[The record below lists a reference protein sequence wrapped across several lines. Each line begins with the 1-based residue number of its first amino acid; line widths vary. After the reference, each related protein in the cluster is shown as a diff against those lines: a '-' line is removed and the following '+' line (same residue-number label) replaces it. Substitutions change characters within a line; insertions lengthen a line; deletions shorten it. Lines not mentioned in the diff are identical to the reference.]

1 MGLRRAISNFYN
13 NFGEEPQYDEDY
25 DEEDYEDEED
35 YDEEGA
41 ESDGEIEDEAD
52 DESNFGD
59 DIGDGYGEDTVDP
72 LDAQE
77 RAETKESNKAQTS
90 PITVKKQSK
99 SNKSSEL
106 QKLIKKIQ
114 GKRKNVILNRR
125 EVELVKKNLLPQKF
139 KKKLGMHTSFKCAKC
154 HSPSIY
160 CSSSMLR
167 MTSRIIMRGYGLYY
181 SYYYCINPTCSW
193 RMQRFPP
200 YIQRANGN
208 SYAGGVK
215 CVIDWTSLL
224 NDF

>member
-25 DEEDYEDEED
+25 EDEED
-35 YDEEGA
+35 YDEEGT
-41 ESDGEIEDEAD
+41 ESDDEVENQAD

-160 CSSSMLR
+160 CSLSMLR
-167 MTSRIIMRGYGLYY
+167 MTSRIIMRGCGLYY

>member
-1 MGLRRAISNFYN
+1 MGIRRDDDDF
-13 NFGEEPQYDEDY
+13 DED
-25 DEEDYEDEED
+25 DEDEED
-35 YDEEGA
+35 NEEG
-41 ESDGEIEDEAD
+41 EDGDEDE
-52 DESNFGD
+52 SGFGE

-90 PITVKKQSK
+90 PISVKKQSK

-106 QKLIKKIQ
+106 RKLIKKIQ
-114 GKRKNVILNRR
+114 GKRKNVILNRE
-125 EVELVKKNLLPQKF
+125 EVDLVKDNLLPQKF

-160 CSSSMLR
+160 CSSSMPR
-167 MTSRIIMRGYGLYY
+167 NISRIIMRGYGVYY

-208 SYAGGVK
+208 NYAGGVK

>member
-1 MGLRRAISNFYN
+1 MGIRRTISNFRN
-13 NFGEEPQYDEDY
+13 KFGEEPD
-25 DEEDYEDEED
+25 DEEDDDDFDEADEDEED
-35 YDEEGA
+35 NEEGEDDEE
-41 ESDGEIEDEAD
+41 
-52 DESNFGD
+52 DESGFGE

-90 PITVKKQSK
+90 PRSVKKQSK
-99 SNKSSEL
+99 SNKSSKL
-106 QKLIKKIQ
+106 QKLIEKIQ
-114 GKRKNVILNRR
+114 GKPNNVIKPKNVILNME
-125 EVELVKKNLLPQKF
+125 EVNLVKKHLLPQKF
-139 KKKLGMHTSFKCAKC
+139 KKKLGMHISFKCAKC
-154 HSPSIY
+154 HSPSLY

-167 MTSRIIMRGYGLYY
+167 QTSRIIMRGYGVYY

-200 YIQRANGN
+200 YIQRANGI

-215 CVIDWTSLL
+215 CVIDWTSIL